1 VGGFARTGGG
11 SEEILNVVYDLFPV
25 LRERQSQVAG
35 SLSGGEQQ
43 MLAMGRGLM
52 GNPVVLMLDEPS
64 LGLAPL
70 VVQLVYDAIET
81 INQMGTTVL
90 VVEQNVNLVL
100 HSSDRAY
107 VIASGELQ
115 LTGDSD
121 KLVDDPAVQ
130 AAYLGTRR

>member
-1 VGGFARTGGG
+1 
-11 SEEILNVVYDLFPV
+11 
-25 LRERQSQVAG
+25 
-35 SLSGGEQQ
+35 
-43 MLAMGRGLM
+43 M